1 MLTSIDVKFIF
12 DSTCLLASLGEKG
25 LFSTANILQIVD
37 VVRRVVF
44 LLFFLCF

>member
-12 DSTCLLASLGEKG
+12 ESACLGDKG
-25 LFSTANILQIVD
+25 LFGSANILQIAD

-44 LLFFLCF
+44 LRFLLCF